1 MMTGRLLLLT
11 VFLFAVAASVQA
23 EDGAPVASGT
33 VDGDMIVKYGTAEL
47 VWQQSTADTNSDGV
61 ITADSYPEGDKMI
74 WQDAMNFCQSLS
86 FAGSTDWRLPEI
98 AELNSLVEISHSYPA
113 VNPAF
118 QCESD
123 SYWSATTSA
132 VKTTKAQYVHFNF
145 GTESSRDK
153 TKRAYVRCV
162 STGK

>member
-1 MMTGRLLLLT
+1 MMGRLLLLS
-11 VFLFAVAASVQA
+11 VFLFAVAASGQA
-23 EDGAPVASGT
+23 EDGAPVVSGS

-47 VWQQSTADTNSDGV
+47 VWQQNTADTNSDGV
-61 ITADSYPEGDKMI
+61 ITAASYPAGDKMT
-74 WQDAMNFCQSLS
+74 WQDAMTFCQSLS

-98 AELNSLVEISHSYPA
+98 AELNGLVEIAHSYPA

-123 SYWSATTSA
+123 AYWSATTSA
-132 VKTTKAQYVHFNF
+132 DKTSKAQYVHFNF
-145 GTESSRDK
+145 GTESSRNK

-162 STGK
+162 GTGN